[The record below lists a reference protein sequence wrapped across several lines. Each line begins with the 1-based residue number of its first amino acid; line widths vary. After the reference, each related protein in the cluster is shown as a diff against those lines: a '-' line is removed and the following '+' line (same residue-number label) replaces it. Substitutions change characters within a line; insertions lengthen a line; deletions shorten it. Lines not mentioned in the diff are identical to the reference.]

1 MMPEVARRAST
12 PRRARARTWAAV
24 PAAPP
29 NGAAVATALPT
40 SWVEAM
46 SASGVRRPGAAVDQ
60 QALEHPGEVQ
70 HRGLGREQGQ
80 QPVPVDLDQLVG
92 RGQDPEHRRRQEV
105 HHAAAQDPRQPAPG
119 HTAQRGPVHRPDGGG
134 IAGGR
139 SCLLGDERAQQVLVG
154 GVSHRRFRHGVR
166 VCELSAVGPPE
177 HRDREPTG
185 RGPLSPGRGPG
196 RERLIPWIS
205 ACRGAPLTRSA
216 RGHPGSELV
225 EGAGGGTEDERC
237 DSSGNGSTASSS
249 SATTPGILASGCG

>member
-46 SASGVRRPGAAVDQ
+46 SASGVRVPEPPSIRRRWSTQVRYSTAAWAD
-60 QALEHPGEVQ
+60 
-70 HRGLGREQGQ
+70 EQGE

-92 RGQDPEHRRRQEV
+92 RRQHPEHRRRQEV

-139 SCLLGDERAQQVLVG
+139 SCLIGDERGQQVLVR

-177 HRDREPTG
+177 HRARDAYRPRTPLPG
-185 RGPLSPGRGPG
+185 SRPGPRAPHPLDLGLPRGPLDPLRQGSP
-196 RERLIPWIS
+196 
-205 ACRGAPLTRSA
+205 
-216 RGHPGSELV
+216 
-225 EGAGGGTEDERC
+225 RC
-237 DSSGNGSTASSS
+237 QS
-249 SATTPGILASGCG
+249 L